1 MWARR
6 TGRYLAPLALVAVV
20 VATALVVRAGLK
32 TTHHAAPTGPSLIDR
47 RRRAPTSKKR
57 FYVIRPG
64 DTLSTISVK
73 TGVPVAQLEALN
85 HSLRSDPNALQ
96 TGQTLRLRQ

>member
-6 TGRYLAPLALVAVV
+6 TGRYLAPLALVTVV

-32 TTHHAAPTGPSLIDR
+32 TTHHPPPPTRTTFIEGR
-47 RRRAPTSKKR
+47 RKASAKR
-57 FYVIRPG
+57 FYRIRPG

-85 HSLRSDPNALQ
+85 HSLVSDPNALQ
-96 TGQTLRLRQ
+96 TGQTLRLR

>member
-20 VATALVVRAGLK
+20 VATALVVHAGLK
-32 TTHHAAPTGPSLIDR
+32 TTHHPAAPTRTTFVEGR
-47 RRRAPTSKKR
+47 RKAPKKR
-57 FYVIRPG
+57 FYVIHAG

-85 HSLRSDPNALQ
+85 HSLVSDPNALQ
-96 TGQTLRLRQ
+96 TGQTLRLR

>member
-1 MWARR
+1 MSARR

-32 TTHHAAPTGPSLIDR
+32 TTHHPPPPTRTTFIEGR
-47 RRRAPTSKKR
+47 RKASTKR
-57 FYVIRPG
+57 FYRIRSG

-85 HSLRSDPNALQ
+85 HSLVSDPNALQ
-96 TGQTLRLRQ
+96 TGQTLRLR

>member
-1 MWARR
+1 MRARR
-6 TGRYLAPLALVAVV
+6 TGRFLALLALVAVIV
-20 VATALVVRAGLK
+20 VTALVVRAGVK
-32 TTHHAAPTGPSLIDR
+32 TTHHTVAPTGPTLPASHQR
-47 RRRAPTSKKR
+47 VHPKKR

-85 HSLRSDPNALQ
+85 HSLAADPNALQ
-96 TGQTLRLRQ
+96 TGQTLRLR